1 MTKKFIKTK
10 KQRGSVKFVEVD
22 KYSYRPRVRSI
33 KSVASSCQ
41 SNTLQVR
48 DFNVFEWVQLFEVYR
63 LTRQI
68 RFNSPCMNSQYLL
81 EIRKGMQF

>member
-22 KYSYRPRVRSI
+22 KSSYRPRVRSI

-68 RFNSPCMNSQYLL
+68 RFNSPCMNSQYLF